1 LDAPRLKSGAV
12 AAMEAAMRVDRWQKQ
27 LQAALDP
34 SSPKRDGDDAELR
47 VHLIGIGGAGLSAIA
62 HVLLERGI
70 RVSGSD
76 RQQSER
82 TRRLAVA
89 GARIFGRQGAEEL
102 TGLPERERPD
112 VVLISSAV
120 DETNA
125 ERQAAHKLGIPIVT
139 RESFLPPLLAGRDVI
154 AVAGTHGK
162 STTTAMIVQTL
173 HASGCDAGYIIGAD
187 LPGFGNAH
195 AGTAAAFVIEADE
208 YDRMFHGL
216 TPLVAV
222 VTNVEWDHP
231 DCYPTPASFVDAFR
245 QFVAQVR
252 AQGCVVSCG
261 DDPGAEALRTGR
273 SPGRGGAWLTY
284 GLHDGC
290 DVRATAETVGASGG
304 YAAAVQS
311 EGNSIGRLQ
320 IQAPGLHNL
329 RNALAALTVARRCG
343 VPTAQI
349 LASLQQYTGIGRRF
363 ELKGTRRGVTVVDDY
378 AHHPTEIQATLA
390 AARNLFGE
398 RRIWAVF
405 QPHTFSR
412 TRAMLNK
419 IACSFDQADAVL
431 VTDIYA
437 ARESGDRALA
447 AAEVASASAHPAIR
461 HSGDIEDT
469 SALLHAEVTAGDVVL
484 TLGAGTS
491 HRIGETLLERLG
503 TDG

>member
-1 LDAPRLKSGAV
+1 
-12 AAMEAAMRVDRWQKQ
+12 MRSDRWQKQ
-27 LQAALDP
+27 LQEALDASP
-34 SSPKRDGDDAELR
+34 PKRGGEDAELR

-76 RQQSER
+76 RQESER
-82 TRRLAVA
+82 TRRLAAA
-89 GARIFGRQGAEEL
+89 GAKIFGRQGAAAEL
-102 TGLPERERPD
+102 TGLPARERPD

-120 DETNA
+120 DETNQ
-125 ERQAAHKLGIPIVT
+125 ERQAAQMLGIPIVR
-139 RESFLPPLLAGRDVI
+139 RESFLRPLLAGRDVI
-154 AVAGTHGK
+154 AVSGTHGK

-187 LPGFGNAH
+187 MPGFGNAR

-216 TPLVAV
+216 TPMVAV

-231 DCYPTPASFVDAFR
+231 DCYPTPTSFVDAFR
-245 QFVAQVR
+245 QFVTQVR
-252 AQGCVVSCG
+252 AEGCVVSCG

-273 SPGRGGAWLTY
+273 ASGGGSAWLTY

-290 DVRATAETVGASGG
+290 DVQAIGETVGGSGG
-304 YAAAVQS
+304 YAATVQS

-320 IQAPGLHNL
+320 LQAPGIHNL
-329 RNALAALTVARRCG
+329 RNALAALTVARHCG
-343 VPTAQI
+343 VPTAQV
-349 LASLQQYTGIGRRF
+349 LASLHQYTGIGRRF

-390 AARNLFGE
+390 AARNRFGE

-412 TRAMLNK
+412 TRVMLDK
-419 IACSFDQADAVL
+419 IACSFDNADEVL

-437 ARESGDRALA
+437 ARESGDRAMA
-447 AAEVASASAHPAIR
+447 AAEVAAASPHPSIR

-491 HRIGETLLERLG
+491 HRIGETLLESLG
-503 TDG
+503 ADG

>member
-1 LDAPRLKSGAV
+1 
-12 AAMEAAMRVDRWQKQ
+12 
-27 LQAALDP
+27 
-34 SSPKRDGDDAELR
+34 
-47 VHLIGIGGAGLSAIA
+47 
-62 HVLLERGI
+62 
-70 RVSGSD
+70 
-76 RQQSER
+76 
-82 TRRLAVA
+82 
-89 GARIFGRQGAEEL
+89 
-102 TGLPERERPD
+102 
-112 VVLISSAV
+112 
-120 DETNA
+120 
-125 ERQAAHKLGIPIVT
+125 
-139 RESFLPPLLAGRDVI
+139 
-154 AVAGTHGK
+154 
-162 STTTAMIVQTL
+162 MIVQTL
-173 HASGCDAGYIIGAD
+173 HASGCDAAISSEPTCR
-187 LPGFGNAH
+187 LGNAH

-349 LASLQQYTGIGRRF
+349 LASLHQYTGIGRRF
-363 ELKGTRRGVTVVDDY
+363 ELKGTRQGVTVVDDY

-390 AARNLFGE
+390 AARNRFGE

-412 TRAMLNK
+412 TTAMLHK
-419 IACSFDQADAVL
+419 IACSFDKAGRGV
-431 VTDIYA
+431 
-437 ARESGDRALA
+437 GDRYLCRQR
-447 AAEVASASAHPAIR
+447 ER
-461 HSGDIEDT
+461 GQ
-469 SALLHAEVTAGDVVL
+469 
-484 TLGAGTS
+484 GAGG
-491 HRIGETLLERLG
+491 RGGRVG
-503 TDG
+503 

>member
-1 LDAPRLKSGAV
+1 MGAE
-12 AAMEAAMRVDRWQKQ
+12 MPVDIWQKQ
-27 LQAALDP
+27 LQKALDASLP
-34 SSPKRDGDDAELR
+34 RKGGDDTWPR

-62 HVLLERGI
+62 HVLLEWGI
-70 RVSGSD
+70 HVSGSD
-76 RQQSER
+76 RQESER

-89 GARIFGRQGAEEL
+89 GAKIFGRAGAAAEL
-102 TGLPERERPD
+102 PGLPDRDRPD
-112 VVLISSAV
+112 VVLVSSAV
-120 DETNA
+120 DETNP
-125 ERQAAHKLGIPIVT
+125 ECQTAHRLGIPVVR
-139 RESFLPPLLAGRDVI
+139 RETFLRPLLVGRDVI
-154 AVAGTHGK
+154 AVSGTHGK

-195 AGTAAAFVIEADE
+195 AGTAGAFVIEADE

-216 TPLVAV
+216 TPMMAV

-231 DCYPTPASFVDAFR
+231 DCYPTPASFVGAFR
-245 QFVAQVR
+245 QFVAQMR
-252 AQGCVVSCG
+252 ADGCVVSCG

-273 SPGRGGAWLTY
+273 TTEGGPAWLTY
-284 GLHDGC
+284 GLHDAC
-290 DVRATAETVGASGG
+290 DVQAAAETVGASGG
-304 YAAAVQS
+304 YAATVYS
-311 EGNSIGRLQ
+311 EGKSFGRLQ
-320 IQAPGLHNL
+320 LQAPGIHNL

-343 VPTAQI
+343 VPATQI
-349 LASLQQYTGIGRRF
+349 LASLHQYTGIGRRF
-363 ELKGTRRGVTVVDDY
+363 ELKGTRRGVTVIDDY

-390 AARNLFGE
+390 AARNRFGE

-412 TRAMLNK
+412 TRAMLHK
-419 IACSFDQADAVL
+419 IACSFDNADAVL

-447 AAEVASASAHPAIR
+447 AAEVAAASRHPSIR
-461 HSGDIEDT
+461 HSGGIEKT
-469 SALLHAEVTAGDVVL
+469 SSLLHDEVTAGDVVL

>member
-1 LDAPRLKSGAV
+1 MPVDSWQKRLQKALDASLSRKG
-12 AAMEAAMRVDRWQKQ
+12 
-27 LQAALDP
+27 
-34 SSPKRDGDDAELR
+34 GDDTRPR

-62 HVLLERGI
+62 HVLLERGVH
-70 RVSGSD
+70 VSGSD
-76 RQQSER
+76 RQESER
-82 TRRLAVA
+82 TRRLAAA
-89 GARIFGRQGAEEL
+89 GAKIFGRQGAAAEL
-102 TGLPERERPD
+102 TELPDRERPD

-120 DETNA
+120 DETNP
-125 ERQAAHKLGIPIVT
+125 ERQTAYRLGIPVVR
-139 RESFLPPLLAGRDVI
+139 RESFLRPLLAGRDVI
-154 AVAGTHGK
+154 AVSGTHGK

-195 AGTAAAFVIEADE
+195 AGTAGAFVIEADE

-216 TPLVAV
+216 TPMVAV

-245 QFVAQVR
+245 QFVAQVH
-252 AQGCVVSCG
+252 ADGCVISCG
-261 DDPGAEALRTGR
+261 DDPGAEALRTDFALSRRHRWALGEA
-273 SPGRGGAWLTY
+273 SKSAAEGGPAWLTY
-284 GLHDGC
+284 GLHDRC
-290 DVRATAETVGASGG
+290 DVRAAGEMVGTGGG
-304 YAAAVQS
+304 YAAAVRS
-311 EGNSIGRLQ
+311 EGKSIGRLQ
-320 IQAPGLHNL
+320 LQAPGIHNL

-343 VPTAQI
+343 APIAQI
-349 LASLQQYTGIGRRF
+349 LASLHHYTGIGRRF
-363 ELKGTRRGVTVVDDY
+363 ELKGTRRGVTVIDDY

-390 AARNLFGE
+390 AARNRFGE

-412 TRAMLNK
+412 TRAMLHK
-419 IACSFDQADAVL
+419 IACSFDNADAVL

-437 ARESGDRALA
+437 ARESGDGAMA
-447 AAEVASASAHPAIR
+447 AAEVAAASQHPSIR
-461 HSGDIEDT
+461 HSGGIEDT
-469 SALLHAEVTAGDVVL
+469 STLLHDEVTAGDVVL

>member
-1 LDAPRLKSGAV
+1 MFRLKRGAA
-12 AAMEAAMRVDRWQKQ
+12 AAMEAAMPVDSWQNQ
-27 LQAALDP
+27 LQKALDAP
-34 SSPKRDGDDAELR
+34 PPGKGGDDTRPR

-70 RVSGSD
+70 HVSGSD
-76 RQQSER
+76 RQESER
-82 TRRLAVA
+82 TRRLASA
-89 GARIFGRQGAEEL
+89 GAKIFGRQGAVAEL
-102 TGLPERERPD
+102 AGLPDRERPD

-120 DETNA
+120 DETNP
-125 ERQAAHKLGIPIVT
+125 ERQTAQRLGIPVVR

-154 AVAGTHGK
+154 AVSGTHGK

-173 HASGCDAGYIIGAD
+173 QANGCDAGYIIGAD

-195 AGTAAAFVIEADE
+195 AGTAAEFVIEADE

-216 TPLVAV
+216 TPMVAV

-231 DCYPTPASFVDAFR
+231 DCFPTPTSFVDAFR

-252 AQGCVVSCG
+252 AEGCVVSCG

-273 SPGRGGAWLTY
+273 ATENGPIWLTY
-284 GLHDGC
+284 GLREGC
-290 DVRATAETVGASGG
+290 DVQAAGETVGGGGG

-311 EGNSIGRLQ
+311 EGESIGRLQ
-320 IQAPGLHNL
+320 LQAPGIHNL

-343 VPTAQI
+343 VPAAQV
-349 LASLQQYTGIGRRF
+349 LASLHQYSGIDRRF

-390 AARNLFGE
+390 AARNRFGE

-412 TRAMLNK
+412 TRALLHK
-419 IACSFDQADAVL
+419 IASSFDNADAVL

-437 ARESGDRALA
+437 ARESGDRAMA
-447 AAEVASASAHPAIR
+447 AAEIAVASPHPSIR
-461 HSGDIEDT
+461 HSGDIEET
-469 SALLHAEVTAGDVVL
+469 STLLHGEVTAGDVVL

>member
-1 LDAPRLKSGAV
+1 
-12 AAMEAAMRVDRWQKQ
+12 MRVDRWQKQ
-27 LQAALDP
+27 LQTALDA
-34 SSPKRDGDDAELR
+34 SSSKRDGDDAELR

-82 TRRLAVA
+82 TRRLAAA

-102 TGLPERERPD
+102 TGLPAGERPD

-120 DETNA
+120 DETNP
-125 ERQAAHKLGIPIVT
+125 ERQAAQKLGIPIVR
-139 RESFLPPLLAGRDVI
+139 RESFLRPLLAGRDVI
-154 AVAGTHGK
+154 AVSGTHGK

-216 TPLVAV
+216 TPMVAV

-231 DCYPTPASFVDAFR
+231 DCYPTPTSFVDAFR

-252 AQGCVVSCG
+252 AEGCVVSCG

-273 SPGRGGAWLTY
+273 PAGGGPAWLTY
-284 GLHDGC
+284 GLHDRC
-290 DVRATAETVGASGG
+290 DVQAAGETVDASGG
-304 YAAAVQS
+304 YAAAVRV
-311 EGNSIGRLQ
+311 EGNSIGCLQ
-320 IQAPGLHNL
+320 LQAPGIHNL
-329 RNALAALTVARRCG
+329 RNALAALTAARRCG
-343 VPTAQI
+343 VPAAQI
-349 LASLQQYTGIGRRF
+349 LASLHQYTGIGRRF

-390 AARNLFGE
+390 AARNCFGE

-412 TRAMLNK
+412 TRAMLHK
-419 IACSFDQADAVL
+419 IACSFDNADTVL

-437 ARESGDRALA
+437 ARESGDRAMA
-447 AAEVASASAHPAIR
+447 AAEVASSSAHPSIR
-461 HSGDIEDT
+461 HSGDIEET
-469 SALLHAEVTAGDVVL
+469 SALLHTEVTAGDVVL

-503 TDG
+503 TDD